1 MSKFVETEYG
11 STREILKFPDHYVA
25 LAVMVDDTG
34 VSAVN
39 GKKIVPKGTIIG
51 GKENP
56 VLTALDEPVADKFVA
71 ATEEP
76 EAEASADGAEGV
88 LLNDVDVTHG
98 PKEGA
103 MIIHGFVAIDKLPY
117 GDDNEEAVEAA
128 GVLLPMVKFI
138 K

>member
-1 MSKFVETEYG
+1 MSKFVETAYG
-11 STREILKFPDHYVA
+11 STKEILKFPDHYVA

-34 VSAVN
+34 VTAVN
-39 GKKIVPKGTIIG
+39 GKKIVPKGTIVG
-51 GKENP
+51 GKENS

-76 EAEASADGAEGV
+76 EADASATGAEGV
-88 LLNDVDVTHG
+88 LLNDVDVTYG

-103 MIIHGFVAIDKLPY
+103 MLIHGFVAIDKLPY
-117 GDDNEEAVEAA
+117 GEENEDAA
-128 GVLLPMVKFI
+128 EVAGELLPMIKFI